1 MMNNSGQTQDRADR
15 DFPLTFAYYA
25 RLVARRAWIP
35 ASLAVLGACLAL
47 VYTGLQ
53 DTAYS
58 ARATIVLSPLD
69 AATADELPRLAPT
82 VARLLRSDR
91 VLVEA
96 RPVYLALSPRA
107 RLDGVAPDDLRS
119 RLTVRVPRD
128 TSLFEV
134 NGEGPTQLD
143 ATALVRAVVRSAA
156 GGVSE
161 LGARPTPRAGDAP
174 PPLRLEAFGPTVPEG
189 KVSPTPVRN
198 LIVGVNLGLL
208 LGIVGALLLRD
219 PRRARTR
226 ADDLA
231 ELLEAS
237 DLVYAP
243 LPFARLL
250 RDRPFLTP
258 GQPLLDRRK
267 EGIRILGGRLWRL
280 LQQDRRVVL
289 LVGDVPPQMLR
300 SVALELA
307 DHVARTGIQPVVVEA
322 DYHGEAWEN
331 NGDDTAGLGLL
342 IENGNQDE
350 SEPAEALVDPSSR
363 NGDGPAAFIVVRR
376 GVTPREPALAFASD
390 GYRWLVRRLA
400 TRHDLV
406 LVVGPAADWQAEVLA
421 LAESADAVVLL
432 VPPWVAHSRA
442 ASLTTLQSVADDST
456 ILVSV
461 FGEAQDVPLGA
472 VRGR

>member
-1 MMNNSGQTQDRADR
+1 MMNGNGQLQDRGER

-25 RLVARRAWIP
+25 ALVARRAWIP
-35 ASLAVLGACLAL
+35 ASLAVLGACLSL

-53 DTAYS
+53 DTAYG

-96 RPVYLALSPRA
+96 RPLYLSQSATA
-107 RLDGVAPDDLRS
+107 RPDEVTPDDLRA
-119 RLTVRVPRD
+119 RITVRVPRD

-134 NGEGPTQLD
+134 NGQGPTQLD
-143 ATALVRAVVRSAA
+143 ANALVRAVVRSAS
-156 GGVSE
+156 GGISQ
-161 LGARPTPRAGDAP
+161 LGARPRPATGEAP

-231 ELLEAS
+231 ELLDAS

-243 LPFARLL
+243 LPFPRLF
-250 RDRPFLTP
+250 RDRPFLP
-258 GQPLLDRRK
+258 AAQPLSDRRK
-267 EGIRILGGRLWRL
+267 EGIRVLGGRLWRL

-289 LVGDVPPQMLR
+289 LVGDLPPQTLR

-307 DHVARTGIQPVVVEA
+307 FHVSRTGIQPVVVEA
-322 DYHGEAWEN
+322 DYHGQGWDGAHDDEEGLGHLMN
-331 NGDDTAGLGLL
+331 GGGNGDGPV
-342 IENGNQDE
+342 EMVV
-350 SEPAEALVDPSSR
+350 SPSSR
-363 NGDGPAAFIVVRR
+363 NGDGPAAFTVVRR
-376 GVTPREPALAFASD
+376 GTAPSEPALAFASD
-390 GYRWLVRRLA
+390 GYKRLVSRLA
-400 TRHDLV
+400 SRHDLV
-406 LVVGPAADWQAEVLA
+406 LVVGPASDWRAEVLA
-421 LAESADAVVLL
+421 LAEAAHAVVLL

-442 ASLTTLQSVADDST
+442 AALTTLQSVSQDST

-472 VRGR
+472 VRER